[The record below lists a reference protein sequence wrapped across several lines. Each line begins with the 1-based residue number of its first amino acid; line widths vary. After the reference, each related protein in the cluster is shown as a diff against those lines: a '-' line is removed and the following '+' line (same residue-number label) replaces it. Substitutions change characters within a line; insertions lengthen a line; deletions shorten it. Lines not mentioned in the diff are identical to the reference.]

1 MDIKKTYSISEL
13 AKEFDVTTRSV
24 RFYEDQGLLHPT
36 RRGQTR
42 IFSSKDRV
50 RLKLILRG
58 KRMGFSLAETKELFD
73 LWDET
78 LSGNEKQL
86 LLMLDTL
93 ARKRAQLEQQKNDIA
108 QAEITGMTSPERSPC
123 QPTLCEDQKVAN
135 HEITILR
142 VQLRPRRDPGH
153 AARADQRL
161 CRQ

>member
-1 MDIKKTYSISEL
+1 MAEKTTYSISEL

-24 RFYEDQGLLHPT
+24 RFYEDQGLLKPS

-78 LSGNEKQL
+78 LTGNEKQL
-86 LLMLDTL
+86 LKMLTILDN
-93 ARKRAQLEQQKNDIA
+93 KRAQLEQQKNDIA
-108 QAEITGMTSPERSPC
+108 QAEMEMDTAEARCREALADLQKRKRQQRGVEKEAPESA
-123 QPTLCEDQKVAN
+123 EQK
-135 HEITILR
+135 
-142 VQLRPRRDPGH
+142 
-153 AARADQRL
+153 
-161 CRQ
+161 